1 MPRKGHKFTP
11 EQKKRMSESHK
22 GKKPWNKGKKGLQVA
37 WNKDMK
43 GYTNA
48 GTFKKG
54 HSQSDEAKKK
64 MSVAKKGISLSK
76 EHRKNISQGNKGKKI
91 PRDVRMKISEKNRG
105 KKRSEEAKKKMS
117 VAKKGKPSPMKG
129 KTGVYS
135 EETLKKMSL
144 KKILHYKRNP
154 EALEK
159 LKLTS
164 FRKGNQSWNK
174 GKTGVYSEEVLQ
186 KIRRARAKQVFP
198 LKDTKP
204 EKHLQSLLRDK
215 KIKFE
220 THRNFV
226 KKGTRIY
233 GQPDIFIK
241 PNICI
246 FVDGDYWHCNPNDY
260 VYRKKLIPGF
270 KSNDQITGK
279 KYAKE
284 KWAKD
289 KGVNDKLKKGNYT
302 VLRFWQSELE
312 SDPEKCIKKFLKTIK
327 A

>member
-1 MPRKGHKFTP
+1 MPRKGYKFTP
-11 EQKKRMSESHK
+11 EQKKRLSESHK

-37 WNKDMK
+37 WNKGMK
-43 GYTNA
+43 DYTNA

-54 HSQSDEAKKK
+54 HSQSVEAKKK

-105 KKRSEEAKKKMS
+105 KKRSEATKKKMS

-129 KTGVYS
+129 KTHTERS
-135 EETLKKMSL
+135 RKKMSL
-144 KKILHYKRNP
+144 AKIGRKHSEEYKK
-154 EALEK
+154 K
-159 LKLTS
+159 LSEIMKAMPL
-164 FRKGNQSWNK
+164 WNR
-174 GKTGVYSEEVLQ
+174 GRTGVYSEEILQ

-226 KKGTRIY
+226 EKGIRIY

-289 KGVNDKLKKGNYT
+289 KGVNDKLKKGDYT

-312 SDPEKCIKKFLKTIK
+312 SDPEKCIKKIQKTIK